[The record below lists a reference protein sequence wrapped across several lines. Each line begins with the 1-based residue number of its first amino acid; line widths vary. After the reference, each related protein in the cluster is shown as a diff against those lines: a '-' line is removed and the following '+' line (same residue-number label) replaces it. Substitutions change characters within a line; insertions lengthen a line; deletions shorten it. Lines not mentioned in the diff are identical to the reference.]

1 MKDWKTQV
9 TLLWPGVMMAAV
21 VAIAATFL
29 SNQYGAPVM
38 LFALLLGT
46 AVNFLS
52 EDGRCKPGIEFT
64 ARQVLRWGVALL
76 GLKITAAQV
85 QAMGWQPA
93 IMVVIA
99 VAGTITFGIL
109 MARLMGFKPFFGLLS
124 GGAVGICGASAAM
137 AISAAFPHH
146 PQRDRATLF
155 TVISVSTLSTV
166 AMVLY
171 PVVVRLLGLDAL
183 NAGFFLGGTIHDV
196 AQVVGAGYSMGH
208 VTGDAATVVKLM
220 RVAML
225 VPVIGFA
232 TWMTHRMHA
241 RSLESS
247 ADAGSARMPRPPLL
261 PGFAV
266 VFVALVVVNSLDV
279 LPRWAVNGGNDLSR
293 AFLVGAMAS
302 IGMKTH
308 IKDIVS
314 VGWKPVALVV
324 METVFLAALFFG
336 LMRLFALHG

>member
-1 MKDWKTQV
+1 MQEWKRRV
-9 TLLWPGVMMAAV
+9 VLLWPGMLTAAV
-21 VAIAATFL
+21 VAIAAVFL
-29 SNQYGAPVM
+29 AGHYGAPVM
-38 LFALLLGT
+38 LFALLLGM
-46 AVNFLS
+46 ALNFLS

-64 ARQVLRWGVALL
+64 AKQVLRWGVALL

-85 QAMGWQPA
+85 QALGWQPVV
-93 IMVVIA
+93 MVVLA
-99 VAGTITFGIL
+99 VAATIGFGIV

-124 GGAVGICGASAAM
+124 GGAVAICGASAAM

-155 TVISVSTLSTV
+155 TVISVSILSTV

-171 PVVVRLLGLDAL
+171 PLVARLLGLDASS
-183 NAGFFLGGTIHDV
+183 AGLFLGGTIHDV

-225 VPVIGFA
+225 VPVIGLA
-232 TWMTHRMHA
+232 VWMMHSTHA
-241 RSLESS
+241 KPLSS
-247 ADAGSARMPRPPLL
+247 PDGVDMVQVTRPPLL

-266 VFVALVVVNSLDV
+266 AFVVLVILNSLDV
-279 LPRWAVNGGNDLSR
+279 LPRWAVDGGNDLSR
-293 AFLVGAMAS
+293 AFLVGSMAS

-308 IKDIVS
+308 IKDILS
-314 VGWKPVALVV
+314 VGWKPVILLVL
-324 METVFLAALFFG
+324 ETLFLAIVFFW
-336 LMRLFALHG
+336 LMRLLGL

>member
-1 MKDWKTQV
+1 MQDWKARV
-9 TLLWPGVMMAAV
+9 MLLWPGAMVAAL

-38 LFALLLGT
+38 LFALLLGM

-93 IMVVIA
+93 VMVVIA
-99 VAGTITFGIL
+99 VAGTITFGIV

-171 PVVVRLLGLDAL
+171 PIVVRLLGLDAL

-196 AQVVGAGYSMGH
+196 AQVVGAGYSMGN

-232 TWMTHRMHA
+232 SWMTHRTHA
-241 RSLESS
+241 QSLESTAN
-247 ADAGSARMPRPPLL
+247 ADGAKTPRPPLL

-279 LPRWAVNGGNDLSR
+279 LPRWAVDGGNDLSR

-308 IKDIVS
+308 IKEILS

-324 METVFLAALFFG
+324 METAFLAVFFFG